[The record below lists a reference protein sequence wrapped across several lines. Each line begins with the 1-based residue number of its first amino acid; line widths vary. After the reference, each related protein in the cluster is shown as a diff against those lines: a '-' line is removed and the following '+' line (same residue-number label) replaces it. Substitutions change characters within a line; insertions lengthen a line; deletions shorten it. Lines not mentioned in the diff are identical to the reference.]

1 LRGPIYLYVLIMW
14 ALIVAGGGVL
24 VAILGPL
31 NIMGFGKYNEIVD
44 SVVKAVIAM
53 LLVVLWIFIMSRVK
67 NWIFHKQV
75 GA

>member
-1 LRGPIYLYVLIMW
+1 MRGPIYLYVLIMW